1 MPLAL
6 PVSSV
11 SPHGPP
17 ARGALAS
24 SLPQIK
30 DPEGR
35 EAEEPK
41 SLCQK
46 VAGPGIERKWVSH
59 SFLLPSGHHAAVGE
73 CIHWKGHCGAQSM

>member
-1 MPLAL
+1 MLLAL

-17 ARGALAS
+17 TRGALAS

-41 SLCQK
+41 SLC
-46 VAGPGIERKWVSH
+46 
-59 SFLLPSGHHAAVGE
+59 
-73 CIHWKGHCGAQSM
+73 